1 MRYLEFPIGKLSEE
15 PQESR
20 NKELTRAREFNTR
33 KDARNHNN
41 EDLMHFLLITSDL
54 FITSLRNKKDK
65 KYKPLISEAIQL
77 LSSNEQHNLESL
89 DGNEIDDS

>member
-15 PQESR
+15 SQESR
-20 NKELTRAREFNTR
+20 NKELKRAREFNPR

-41 EDLMHFLLITSDL
+41 EDLMHFLLIISDP
-54 FITSLRNKKDK
+54 FITSLRNEKDK

-77 LSSNEQHNLESL
+77 LSSSEQHNLELL